1 MEDHEL
7 ISARFVNDEKDTI
20 EILWK
25 SPKDEI
31 RPEYIEVKDGSPQYE
46 ELLKLVS
53 LDEIHEMTFKWIK
66 DQREEFEKTVMKI
79 AEEEGLVQQKEKVD
93 HVDLI
98 LQLLTTKEVDKEMLF
113 KLKLALFELDAIK
126 KSKKR
131 SFKTDLRKAE
141 NITKT
146 IAAYSKFIEE

>member
-7 ISARFVNDEKDTI
+7 ISARFVNNEKDTI

-31 RPEYIEVKDGSPQYE
+31 RSEYIEVKDGSPQYE

-66 DQREEFEKTVMKI
+66 DQREEFEKTVMQI

-113 KLKLALFELDAIK
+113 KLKLALFELDVVK
-126 KSKKR
+126 KNKKR
-131 SFKTDLRKAE
+131 TMKTDLRKAE

>member
-7 ISARFVNDEKDTI
+7 ISARFVNNEKDTI

-31 RPEYIEVKDGSPQYE
+31 RSEYIEVKDGSPQYE

-66 DQREEFEKTVMKI
+66 DQREEFEKTVMQI

-146 IAAYSKFIEE
+146 IVAYSKFFE